1 MKLEWLKP
9 GIAAATLFGIAL
21 PVAAADDNVQE
32 KILEN
37 GLKILVKEDHRA
49 PVVVSQV
56 WYKVGGSYEP
66 GGITGIS
73 HMLEH
78 MMFKGTQQYP
88 AGEFSRIIAENGGQ
102 ENAFTGDDYTAYFQT
117 LEKSRLEISFK
128 LEADRM
134 RNLDLKAEELEKEL
148 QVVTEERRMRT
159 DDKPRAKLQEQFN
172 AVAFTNSPYRNPVI
186 GWPSDIANYKVE
198 DLQAWYQKWYAP
210 NNATLVVVGDVD
222 AEQTIALAQQYF
234 ANLKPS
240 EIQPLKPQDELEQKG
255 ARKLTVKAPAKLP
268 YVMIGYKVPVLKTA
282 TPDWEAYALE
292 VLAGILDGGNGARL
306 SSHLI
311 RGKQL
316 AVSAGAGYDLASRL
330 PSLFLLEATPAE
342 GKSVFD
348 LEYAL
353 KDEVAQLQNELVS
366 ADELQRIKAQ
376 VLANDIYQKDS
387 NFYQAM
393 QLGLLETVGIGWQKV
408 DEYVQRIN
416 QVTAEQVREVAR
428 KYLVDDRLTVA
439 YLDPQPITDTPK
451 VGKSIGGRHAF

>member
-9 GIAAATLFGIAL
+9 GMAAVALFGAAQASIAADG
-21 PVAAADDNVQE
+21 NVQE
-32 KILEN
+32 KILDN

-159 DDKPRAKLQEQFN
+159 EDKPRAKTQEQFN

-186 GWPSDIANYKVE
+186 GWPSDIANYKVD
-198 DLQAWYQKWYAP
+198 DLKAWYQKWYAP

-222 AEQTIALAQQYF
+222 AEQTIKLAQKYF
-234 ANLKPS
+234 AELKPS
-240 EIQPLKPQDELEQKG
+240 DIQPLKPQEEQEQKG
-255 ARKLTVKAPAKLP
+255 VRKLTVKAPAKLP
-268 YVMIGYKVPVLKTA
+268 YVMMGYKVPVLKIA
-282 TPDWEAYALE
+282 KPEWEAYALE

-311 RGKQL
+311 RGKQI
-316 AVSAGAGYDLASRL
+316 AVAAGAGYDMNSRL
-330 PSLFLLEATPAE
+330 SSLFLLEATPAE

-366 ADELQRIKAQ
+366 HEELQRIKAQ

-393 QLGLLETVGIGWQKV
+393 QLGLLETVGIGWQKA
-408 DEYVQRIN
+408 DDYVKKIN
-416 QVTAEQVREVAR
+416 LVTAEQVREVAR
-428 KYLVDDRLTVA
+428 KYLIEDSLTVA
-439 YLDPQPITDTPK
+439 YLDPQPIKDSPK
-451 VGKSIGGRHAF
+451 AGKSIGGRHAF

>member
-1 MKLEWLKP
+1 MKLELMKP
-9 GIAAATLFGIAL
+9 GFAAAMLL
-21 PVAAADDNVQE
+21 CPVWSAHAEVGKVHE
-32 KILEN
+32 HVLGN
-37 GLKILVKEDHRA
+37 GLKILVKEDRRA

-102 ENAFTGDDYTAYFQT
+102 ENAFTGNDYTAYFQT

-159 DDKPRAKLQEQFN
+159 EDKPRAKMQEQFN
-172 AVAFTNSPYRNPVI
+172 AVAFINSPYKNPVI

-198 DLQAWYQKWYAP
+198 DLQTWYQKWYAP

-222 AEQTIALAQQYF
+222 APEVVKLAEQYF
-234 ANLKPS
+234 AGLKPS
-240 EIQPLKPQDELEQKG
+240 EIKPIKPQEEIEQKG

-268 YVMIGYKVPVLKTA
+268 YLMLGYKVPVLNTA
-282 TPDWEAYALE
+282 KPEWEAYALE

-306 SSHLI
+306 SSRLV
-311 RGKQL
+311 RGKEI
-316 AVSAGAGYDLASRL
+316 AVSAGAGYDMTSRL
-330 PSLFLLEATPAE
+330 PDMFLLEATPAE

-353 KDEVAQLQNELVS
+353 KEEVNQLQSELIS
-366 ADELQRIKAQ
+366 KEELQRIKAQ

-393 QLGLLETVGIGWQKV
+393 QLGLLETVGLGWQKA
-408 DEYVQRIN
+408 DEYVGKIN

-428 KYLVDDRLTVA
+428 KYLIDDRLTVA
-439 YLDPQPITDTPK
+439 YLDPQPITEAPK
-451 VGKSIGGRHAF
+451 PAKLTGGHHAF

>member
-9 GIAAATLFGIAL
+9 GMAAIAL
-21 PVAAADDNVQE
+21 LSPAMPAVAEIGKVYE
-32 KILEN
+32 YRLEN
-37 GLKILVKEDHRA
+37 GLKLLVKEDRRA

-78 MMFKGTQQYP
+78 MMFKGSKAYP
-88 AGEFSRIIAENGGQ
+88 AGEFSRIVAENGGQ
-102 ENAFTGDDYTAYFQT
+102 ENAFTGSDYTAYFQT

-159 DDKPRAKLQEQFN
+159 EDKPRAKTQEQFN

-210 NNATLVVVGDVD
+210 NNATLVVVGDVE
-222 AEQTIALAQQYF
+222 AEQVHSLAKQYF
-234 ANLKPS
+234 GALQPS
-240 EIQPLKPQDELEQKG
+240 EIAPLKPQQEMPQQG
-255 ARKLTVKAPAKLP
+255 VRKLTVKAPAKLP
-268 YVMIGYKVPVLKTA
+268 YVMMGYKAPVLSNAK
-282 TPDWEAYALE
+282 PEWEAYALE
-292 VLAGILDGGNGARL
+292 VLAGILDGGNSAR
-306 SSHLI
+306 
-311 RGKQL
+311 
-316 AVSAGAGYDLASRL
+316 LASRL
-330 PSLFLLEATPAE
+330 VRGQQVAVTAGAAYDMNSRLPDLFMLEATPAE

-353 KDEVAQLQNELVS
+353 KEEVRQLQQDLVS
-366 ADELQRIKAQ
+366 PEELQRIKAQ

-393 QLGLLETVGIGWQKV
+393 ELGLLETVGLGWQKA
-408 DEYVQRIN
+408 EAYVRNIN
-416 QVTAEQVREVAR
+416 QVSAEQVREVAR
-428 KYLVDDRLTVA
+428 KYLVEDGLTVA
-439 YLDPQPITDTPK
+439 YLDPQAIREQQPA
-451 VGKSIGGRHAF
+451 GKTVGGRHAQ

>member
-1 MKLEWLKP
+1 MKLEWVKP
-9 GIAAATLFGIAL
+9 GIAAMMLLA
-21 PVAAADDNVQE
+21 PVLSAYAEDGKVHE
-32 KILEN
+32 RIFSN

-56 WYKVGGSYEP
+56 WYKVGSSYEP

-78 MMFKGTQQYP
+78 MMFKGTKQYP

-102 ENAFTGDDYTAYFQT
+102 ENAFTGNDYTAYFQT

-159 DDKPRAKLQEQFN
+159 DDKPRAKTQEQFN
-172 AVAFTNSPYRNPVI
+172 AVAFTNSPYQNPVI

-198 DLQAWYQKWYAP
+198 DLNAWYQQWYAP

-222 AEQTIALAQQYF
+222 GEQTIKLAERYF
-234 ANLKPS
+234 ADLKPS
-240 EIQPLKPQDELEQKG
+240 DIKPLKPQAESEQKG
-255 ARKLTVKAPAKLP
+255 LRKLTVKAPAKLP
-268 YVMIGYKVPVLKTA
+268 YVMMGYKVPVLKTA
-282 TPDWEAYALE
+282 QPEWEAYALE
-292 VLAGILDGGNGARL
+292 VLAGILDGGNSARL
-306 SSHLI
+306 SSRLI
-311 RGKQL
+311 RGKQI
-316 AVSAGAGYDLASRL
+316 AVSAGAGYDMTSRL
-330 PSLFLLEATPAE
+330 PEMFLLEATPAE

-353 KDEVAQLQNELVS
+353 KEEVYQLQNELVKPE
-366 ADELQRIKAQ
+366 ELQRIKAQ

-393 QLGLLETVGIGWQKV
+393 ELGMLETVGIGWQKA
-408 DEYVQRIN
+408 DHYVENIN
-416 QVTAEQVREVAR
+416 KVTAEQVREVAR
-428 KYLVDDRLTVA
+428 KYLIEDTLTVA

-451 VGKSIGGRHAF
+451 AGKTVGGRHAF

>member
-1 MKLEWLKP
+1 MKLEFKKP
-9 GIAAATLFGIAL
+9 GIVALALLCPVIASQAAETQVHEQVLA
-21 PVAAADDNVQE
+21 
-32 KILEN
+32 N
-37 GLKILVKEDHRA
+37 GMKILVKEDHRA

-56 WYKVGGSYEP
+56 WYKVGSSYEP

-88 AGEFSRIIAENGGQ
+88 AGEFSRIIAEHGGQ
-102 ENAFTGDDYTAYFQT
+102 ENAFTGNDYTAYFQT

-159 DDKPRAKLQEQFN
+159 EDKPRAKMQEQFN
-172 AVAFTNSPYRNPVI
+172 AVAFANSPYKNPVI

-198 DLQAWYQKWYAP
+198 DLQAWYQQWYAP
-210 NNATLVVVGDVD
+210 NNAILVVVGDVEAGQVVKL
-222 AEQTIALAQQYF
+222 AEQYF
-234 ANLKPS
+234 AGLTPS
-240 EIQPLKPQDELEQKG
+240 EIKPLKPQAEIEQKG
-255 ARKLTVKAPAKLP
+255 IRKLTVKAPAKLP
-268 YVMIGYKVPVLKTA
+268 YLMMGYKVPVLNTA
-282 TPDWEAYALE
+282 KPEWEAYALE

-306 SSHLI
+306 STRLV
-311 RGKQL
+311 RGKEI
-316 AVSAGAGYDLASRL
+316 AVSAGAGYDMASRL
-330 PSLFLLEATPAE
+330 PDMFLLEATPAE

-353 KDEVAQLQNELVS
+353 KDEVFQLQNELVS
-366 ADELQRIKAQ
+366 QDELQRIKAQ

-393 QLGLLETVGIGWQKV
+393 QLGLLETVGIGWKKA
-408 DEYVQRIN
+408 DAYVENIN
-416 QVTAEQVREVAR
+416 KVTADQVREVAR
-428 KYLVDDRLTVA
+428 KYLIDDSLTVA
-439 YLDPQPITDTPK
+439 YLDPQPITEAPK
-451 VGKSIGGRHAF
+451 TGKSIGGRHAF